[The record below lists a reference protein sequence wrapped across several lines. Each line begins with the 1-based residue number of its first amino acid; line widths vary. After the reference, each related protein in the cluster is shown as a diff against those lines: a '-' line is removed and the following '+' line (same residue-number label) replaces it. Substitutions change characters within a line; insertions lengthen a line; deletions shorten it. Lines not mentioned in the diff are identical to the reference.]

1 MSPNKDNDLTEEI
14 KKELPKEVPVQEADG
29 TVRTKVR
36 PKLIRREVVDG
47 KPKLGRPKK
56 ADIVAKK
63 RGHRGAIGRPAGDAA
78 RIAEFKARLLGTA
91 GDKIIRTL
99 IEKALDP
106 NDKDQIAA
114 LKMCVDRVLPLSA
127 FDASKQ
133 SGGTPQISINITGLT
148 GTIDHNPVLEMTAD
162 EVEYKEVNE

>member
-1 MSPNKDNDLTEEI
+1 MSPIEDNDLQTEE
-14 KKELPKEVPVQEADG
+14 EVK
-29 TVRTKVR
+29 KVR
-36 PKLIRREVVDG
+36 PKIVRREVVDG

-63 RGHRGAIGRPAGDAA
+63 KGHRGAVGRPAGDSA

-106 NDKDQIAA
+106 DDKDQIAA

-148 GTIDHNPVLEMTAD
+148 GSVDSTPVIEMD
-162 EVEYKEVNE
+162 DDVEYKEVDE

>member
-1 MSPNKDNDLTEEI
+1 MSPNKDNDLQTEEI
-14 KKELPKEVPVQEADG
+14 KKE
-29 TVRTKVR
+29 R
-36 PKLIRREVVDG
+36 PKITRREVVDG

-63 RGHRGAIGRPAGDAA
+63 KGNRGAVGRPAGDSA

-106 NDKDQIAA
+106 DDKDQIAA

-148 GTIDHNPVLEMTAD
+148 GSVDSTPVIEMAD
-162 EVEYKEVNE
+162 DVEYKEVDE

>member
-14 KKELPKEVPVQEADG
+14 KKE
-29 TVRTKVR
+29 R
-36 PKLIRREVVDG
+36 PKIVRREVVDG

-63 RGHRGAIGRPAGDAA
+63 RGHRGAIGRPAGDSA

-148 GTIDHNPVLEMTAD
+148 GTIDHNPVLEMTSD
-162 EVEYKEVNE
+162 EVEYKEVDE